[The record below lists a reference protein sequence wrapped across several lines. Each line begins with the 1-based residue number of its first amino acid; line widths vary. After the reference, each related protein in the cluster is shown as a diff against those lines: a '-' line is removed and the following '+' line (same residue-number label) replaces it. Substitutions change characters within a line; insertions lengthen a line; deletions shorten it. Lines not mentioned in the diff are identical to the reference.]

1 MTEAS
6 PSPTSGMF
14 DDFVARIRHIVG
26 DAAIVAPGL
35 GGYDFLPTNPGALP
49 LYVGADVW
57 LQIRAGH
64 FGGRWQL
71 SLTDERDA
79 RFAQDI
85 VGAIIDGRVQERFGR
100 QRSMVTVTRE
110 DGSVISDVGYASI
123 LSSIL
128 PDPRW
133 RTEGR
138 LVEYEPYVS

>member
-1 MTEAS
+1 MTQ
-6 PSPTSGMF
+6 PSSDAHPGIF
-14 DDFVARIRHIVG
+14 DDFVARIRHVVG
-26 DAAIVAPGL
+26 DAAIVAPSL
-35 GGYDFLPTNPGALP
+35 NGYDFLPTHPEALP

-57 LQIRAGH
+57 LNIHAGH

-85 VGAIIDGRVQERFGR
+85 VSAVIDGRVQERFGR
-100 QRSMVTVTRE
+100 NRSMVTVTRE
-110 DGSVISDVGYASI
+110 DGTSFSDVGYASV

-133 RTEGR
+133 QTEGR
-138 LVEYEPYVS
+138 LVEYQPYE